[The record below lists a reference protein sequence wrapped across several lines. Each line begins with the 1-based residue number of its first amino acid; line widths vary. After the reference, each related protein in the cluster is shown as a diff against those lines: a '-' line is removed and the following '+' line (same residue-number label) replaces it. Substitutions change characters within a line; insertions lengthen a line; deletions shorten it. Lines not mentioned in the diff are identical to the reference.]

1 MPRIATLAIAF
12 LLSLFMGPF
21 QASAQPAPERFTG
34 ELNVCGKVSAAMSE
48 GKSLESAL
56 LDLFLSYQDQTPQV
70 YRMIQRG
77 IIHAAIQGCHY
88 DGADV
93 SAAAIRVDMSPPL
106 LVLALIEAGVNPQT
120 VRESLRQAGFSRGA
134 IQEAFE
140 VAAIEG
146 QTLVLDYTRG
156 RVKRDPTE
164 DFFRQDFSQDL
175 TSPADDPAVGPGRS
189 ASPFNF
195 RK

>member
-1 MPRIATLAIAF
+1 VPQIATLAIAF
-12 LLSLFMGPF
+12 LLSLFIGQF
-21 QASAQPAPERFTG
+21 HALAQPAPERFTG

-48 GKSLESAL
+48 GKSLETAL

-93 SAAAIRVDMSPPL
+93 IAAALRVDMNLSL
-106 LVLALIEAGVNPQT
+106 LVLSLSDAGVNPQT

-140 VAAIEG
+140 VAAVES
-146 QTLVLDYTRG
+146 QMLVLDYTRG
-156 RVKRDPTE
+156 LVKRDPTE
-164 DFFRQDFSQDL
+164 DFFRKDFSQDL
-175 TSPADDPAVGPGRS
+175 TSPTDNPAVGPGRP
-189 ASPFNF
+189 ASPFI
-195 RK
+195 R